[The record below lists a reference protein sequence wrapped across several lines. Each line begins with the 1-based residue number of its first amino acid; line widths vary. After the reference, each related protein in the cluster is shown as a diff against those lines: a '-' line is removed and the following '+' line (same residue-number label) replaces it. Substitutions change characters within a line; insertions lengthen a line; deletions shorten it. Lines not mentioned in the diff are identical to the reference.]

1 MLCLALELHGVGNIL
16 SIIGLSILS
25 IQDIKRGE
33 IHYRYL
39 LLMVDFQYLEGF
51 FLIIIFITFYKYVQN
66 YIGGADL
73 LIFGLLITR
82 YGLYISINII
92 FYAAFFGLIYSLI
105 KKVSKLKFIPFIFIG
120 FLIVLKGG
128 LWKLEK
134 CQLKQDQEKKP

>member
-1 MLCLALELHGVGNIL
+1 MLCLGLELHGVGNIL

-92 FYAAFFGLIYSLI
+92 FYAAFFGLLYSII
-105 KKVSKLKFIPFIFIG
+105 KKVSVLRFIPFIFIG

-128 LWKLEK
+128 L
-134 CQLKQDQEKKP
+134 